1 LEVFVEQE
9 QPYLR
14 LAAGPS
20 SDDKLSISDQ
30 DLLRRGQTGDEKA
43 FAGLAERHGR
53 YLFGIARSLTNSL
66 MDAEDV
72 YQEALIGALT
82 GHFRGESSVRTWM
95 VQILVRQAAL
105 LRRKWSRWHLRQV
118 SGPHDDPHGLLD
130 VAVQKPGEK
139 SADFRMDLQQ
149 VLQGL
154 TPEFQQVIVLRELE
168 EMSYEAIA
176 QCLGLPQGTV
186 ESRLHR
192 ARAELRKRLSGY
204 EG

>member
-1 LEVFVEQE
+1 M
-9 QPYLR
+9 
-14 LAAGPS
+14 
-20 SDDKLSISDQ
+20 
-30 DLLRRGQTGDEKA
+30 
-43 FAGLAERHGR
+43 
-53 YLFGIARSLTNSL
+53 TNNL

-105 LRRKWSRWHLRQV
+105 LRRKWARWRLRQV
-118 SGPHDDPHGLLD
+118 SGSHEDPMGILEI
-130 VAVQKPGEK
+130 AVQKPGEK

-154 TPEFQQVIVLRELE
+154 SPDFQQVIVLRELE

-192 ARAELRKRLSGY
+192 ARAELRKKLSGY
-204 EG
+204 QA